1 MWLLAYIRKA
11 IHPALLRLMKQQRR
25 HELHMLNPHPQ
36 VVGNAVYAINHS
48 CRYDMPYAAEAIRR
62 HTYVLVGRQ
71 RLNVVDRIALFL
83 NGAIY
88 VDRKS
93 RPDKTI
99 AKNKM
104 KELVLHGK
112 NLCIFPEGT
121 WNLTPSKPM
130 LPLYWGIIDIARETK
145 RPIIPLILEYEKE
158 DCYIKWGEPLYVTE
172 TDTKQKKI
180 EQLSDE
186 MASLKWD
193 IWEMLPSLLREELDG
208 TEWEKEKC
216 RRLAECPKADYEYER
231 SVILKVE

>member
-1 MWLLAYIRKA
+1 
-11 IHPALLRLMKQQRR
+11 
-25 HELHMLNPHPQ
+25 MLNSQPN
-36 VVGNAVYAINHS
+36 VIENAIYAVNHS

-62 HTYVLVGRQ
+62 HTYVLVGKQ
-71 RLNVVDRIALFL
+71 RLNMIDRIAFFL
-83 NGAIY
+83 NGVIY
-88 VDRKS
+88 VDRKDRS
-93 RPDKTI
+93 DKAI

-130 LPLYWGIIDIARETK
+130 LPLYWGIIDITRETK
-145 RPIIPLILEYEKE
+145 CPIIPLILEYEKE

-186 MASLKWD
+186 MASLRWD
-193 IWEMLPSLLREELDG
+193 ILEMFPKRKREEIDG

-216 RRLAECPKADYEYER
+216 RRLAEYPKLDYEYER
-231 SVILKVE
+231 SVILEDK